1 MWQGR
6 WNIAFEYLGTFWQ
19 GEKTLGVESARFL
32 KRWCFLYH
40 QVHAFCMSFQMFPW
54 AWVVI
59 KAHTFTSILQ
69 DNIAN
74 DRFSKKASG
83 WLPLMFLMKL
93 LRLSSPVA
101 QVLERWPSAYTW
113 DTFLL
118 CWTSSYWTC
127 YSLTHPRQHAEP
139 VERAELP
146 WNTLRGL
153 SNHQWDNSEFC
164 PGVFSEESSLYPC

>member
-1 MWQGR
+1 MKHCLWVPG
-6 WNIAFEYLGTFWQ
+6 YLLARRENTRSCKCSFPKEMMLSVPSGT
-19 GEKTLGVESARFL
+19 
-32 KRWCFLYH
+32 CFLY
-40 QVHAFCMSFQMFPW
+40 QYKTQMFPW

-146 WNTLRGL
+146 WNTLGGL